1 MSELAE
7 PRIHTDNKHI
17 DHRGSVSNKPGGF
30 LEDSSPF
37 YTLKFVQ
44 IVILMMQIV
53 SYSSRSLSLLFFI
66 STDFQASSTVLD
78 QFWLHGKKT
87 CWQTK
92 YDNTKKCVQRRK
104 NQTWQLHTITRW
116 IIKNT
121 SLQPHSFIHFKVSF
135 LQNYYTSV

>member
-1 MSELAE
+1 MIEWNVSELAK

-53 SYSSRSLSLLFFI
+53 SCSSRSLSLLFFI

-78 QFWLHGKKT
+78 QFWLHGRKHVDKQSMTTQKNAYKGEKT
-87 CWQTK
+87 K
-92 YDNTKKCVQRRK
+92 HDN
-104 NQTWQLHTITRW
+104 
-116 IIKNT
+116 
-121 SLQPHSFIHFKVSF
+121 
-135 LQNYYTSV
+135 YTQSRGG

>member
-17 DHRGSVSNKPGGF
+17 DHRGSVYNKPGGF

-53 SYSSRSLSLLFFI
+53 LVPQDLFLSFSS
-66 STDFQASSTVLD
+66 FQRIFRQVP
-78 QFWLHGKKT
+78 QF
-87 CWQTK
+87 
-92 YDNTKKCVQRRK
+92 
-104 NQTWQLHTITRW
+104 
-116 IIKNT
+116 
-121 SLQPHSFIHFKVSF
+121 
-135 LQNYYTSV
+135 

>member
-44 IVILMMQIV
+44 I
-53 SYSSRSLSLLFFI
+53 SCSSRSLSLLFFI

-78 QFWLHGKKT
+78 QFWLHEKKT

-135 LQNYYTSV
+135 LQN